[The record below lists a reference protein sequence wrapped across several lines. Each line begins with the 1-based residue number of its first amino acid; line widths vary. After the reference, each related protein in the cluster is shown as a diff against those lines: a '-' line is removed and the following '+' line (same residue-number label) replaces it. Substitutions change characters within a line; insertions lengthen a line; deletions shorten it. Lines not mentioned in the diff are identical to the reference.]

1 MLHPL
6 FSEIR
11 QTLPI
16 SILFVRIVPRKVN
29 RELLLVGII
38 FRGWNT
44 YTCLILHKIYSTRYT
59 YFSCMSCMSFAVS
72 FKSSTFEPAATSLI
86 SVIHVKSPIRLR
98 HYMTFYLNFQ
108 KGCVC
113 QMVLVVT
120 LFNTTPTCNFI
131 FYIINSKITR

>member
-59 YFSCMSCMSFAVS
+59 YFSYMSCMPFALS

-86 SVIHVKSPIRLR
+86 SVIHVKSPIRLKTLR
-98 HYMTFYLNFQ
+98 DILFEFSKRLCLSNGSSCYTFQHYSH
-108 KGCVC
+108 V
-113 QMVLVVT
+113 
-120 LFNTTPTCNFI
+120 
-131 FYIINSKITR
+131 